1 MKIFHIYNIISSIFG
16 NIHSES
22 SCKFECG
29 VIMMKNSFQH
39 VFQIYTKDI
48 RNIVTNWVVAV
59 IIGGLIFLPS
69 LYAWLNIYASMDPY
83 AHTSNM
89 KIAIVNEDTGTT
101 VRDEAINVGN
111 EVIETLRTNK
121 SFTWKLE
128 TEKKAKEQLKNGDY
142 FAVIIIPNDFSQK
155 LTSILTDQPTKAHI
169 DYYVNEKK
177 NPIAPKITSKGA
189 SVLTQQVS
197 NEFVSTVNGTLF
209 SIFNTIGIEMERDIP
224 DFRKFENYVF
234 TIEQHL
240 PDINSFLTQAS
251 TQGKEANQLLNQA
264 LTQVPQVEQLTTDG
278 LTTIQKGLHLVNE
291 ADALFNELSPII
303 KKDVTTVQNI
313 AQHFTEI
320 INKLNR
326 INFDPA
332 SITQTKEALKNQ
344 LSTSKDNINKS
355 IQTLE
360 ALQKLIQA
368 DASTRKQLEDSLTT
382 IIGSLQESNAEAN
395 QPIIEQLTAI
405 REALENPPNFIDST
419 SNALNSLQQLQTL
432 HDDLLNKVD
441 QLKPINKDVIKQ
453 DITAIQQIA
462 QNATANLQK
471 FLSYYNESLEPQIRS
486 TLTSA
491 KQTLTNASTMLTNV
505 KQFIPQATDK
515 LTQAKNTLGTANQAI
530 QKIQTEFPTLSAKIK
545 ELANKLRTLEE
556 EADLAEIVQLLKND
570 VNAERDFFEEPIKL
584 KEHRVFP
591 IANYGTAMTPF
602 YTVLSIWVGCL
613 LLISLLSVNLHG
625 DTSYSIR
632 EIYFG
637 RLLTFA
643 TFSFIQT
650 LIITIG
656 DIFLVDGSIQA
667 PAYFILFGL
676 FISLVFV
683 TVVYTLVSVFGNVG
697 KALAIVML
705 VLQIAGSGGTYPVEL
720 LPRFFQIINPFLPFT
735 YAIEMMREA
744 VGGIIWST
752 VWMDLIFL
760 FGFWFIFILF
770 GFFLKKLLS
779 EKMEHFMNKTRG
791 LDIFH

>member
-1 MKIFHIYNIISSIFG
+1 MWGDH
-16 NIHSES
+16 
-22 SCKFECG
+22 
-29 VIMMKNSFQH
+29 MKNSFQH
-39 VFQIYTKDI
+39 VFQIYSKDI

-89 KIAIVNEDTGTT
+89 KIAIVNEDMGTT
-101 VRDEAINVGN
+101 VRNEAINVGN
-111 EVIETLRTNK
+111 EVIENLQTNE
-121 SFTWKLE
+121 SFTWELE
-128 TEKKAKEQLKNGDY
+128 NEKQAMQHLKNGDY
-142 FAVIIIPNDFSQK
+142 FAMIVIPNDFSQK
-155 LTSILTDQPTKAHI
+155 LTSILTKQPTKARI

-197 NEFVSTVNGTLF
+197 SEFVSTVNGTLF
-209 SIFNTIGIEMERDIP
+209 SIFNTIGLEMEREIP

-251 TQGKEANQLLNQA
+251 NQGKDADQLLDRA
-264 LTQVPQVEQLTTDG
+264 ITQIPQVEQLTTNG
-278 LTTIQKGLHLVNE
+278 LATIQKGLNLVNE
-291 ADALFNELSPII
+291 ADALFNELSPLI
-303 KKDVTTVQNI
+303 KKDVQTVQNI
-313 AQHFTEI
+313 AQHFTDI

-326 INFDPA
+326 IDLDST
-332 SITQTKEALKNQ
+332 SIAQTKETLKNQ
-344 LSTSKDNINKS
+344 LLKSKENIAHS

-368 DASTRKQLEDSLTT
+368 DALTRKQLEDSLEH
-382 IIGSLQESNAEAN
+382 IIASLQQSNAKDN
-395 QPIIEQLTAI
+395 QQIIEQLTAI
-405 REALENPPNFIDST
+405 QDALQNNPSFTDST
-419 SNALNSLQQLQTL
+419 LNALQDLQQLNTL
-432 HDDLLNKVD
+432 HADILTKIE
-441 QLKPINKDVIKQ
+441 QLQLIDKNVIKQ
-453 DITAIQQIA
+453 DITAIQNIA

-471 FLSYYNESLEPQIRS
+471 FLAYYNESLEPQIRS
-486 TLTSA
+486 TLSSA
-491 KQTLTNASTMLTNV
+491 KNTLSSASSMLTDV

-515 LTQAKNTLGTANQAI
+515 LTQAKNTLGTANNAL
-530 QKIQTEFPTLSAKIK
+530 QKIQVEFPTLSTKIK
-545 ELANKLRTLEE
+545 DLANKLRTLEN
-556 EADLAEIVQLLKND
+556 EADISEIVQLLKND

-584 KEHRVFP
+584 EEHRIFP

-613 LLISLLSVNLHG
+613 LLISLLSVNLH
-625 DTSYSIR
+625 DNSPYSIR

-643 TFSFIQT
+643 TFSIIQT

-667 PAYFILFGL
+667 PVYFILFGL
-676 FISLVFV
+676 LISIVFV

-744 VGGIIWST
+744 VGGIIWPT
-752 VWMDLIFL
+752 VWVDFTFLI
-760 FGFWFIFILF
+760 GFWFIFILF

>member
-1 MKIFHIYNIISSIFG
+1 
-16 NIHSES
+16 
-22 SCKFECG
+22 
-29 VIMMKNSFQH
+29 MKNSFQH

-48 RNIVTNWVVAV
+48 RNIVTNWVVA
-59 IIGGLIFLPS
+59 IIVGGLIFLPS

-101 VRDEAINVGN
+101 VRNEAINVGN
-111 EVIETLRTNK
+111 EVIENLKTNE
-121 SFTWKLE
+121 SFTWELE
-128 TEKKAKEQLKNGDY
+128 NEQQAMEHLKNGDY
-142 FAVIIIPNDFSQK
+142 FAMIVIPNDFSQK
-155 LTSILTDQPTKAHI
+155 LTSILTEQPTKAHI

-197 NEFVSTVNGTLF
+197 SEFVSTVNGTLF
-209 SIFNTIGIEMERDIP
+209 SIFNTIGLEMEREIP

-240 PDINSFLTQAS
+240 PDINSFLAQAS
-251 TQGKEANQLLNQA
+251 SQGKDADQLLNRA
-264 LTQVPQVEQLTTDG
+264 ITQIPQVEQLTTNG
-278 LTTIQKGLHLVNE
+278 LTTIQKGLTLVNE
-291 ADALFNELSPII
+291 ADALFNELSPLI
-303 KKDVTTVQNI
+303 KKDVQTVQNI
-313 AQHFTEI
+313 AQHFTDI
-320 INKLNR
+320 MNKLNS
-326 INFDPA
+326 IDLDSA

-344 LSTSKDNINKS
+344 LSTSKENITHS

-368 DASTRKQLEDSLTT
+368 DTLTRNQLQDSLDR
-382 IIGSLQESNAEAN
+382 IIASLQQSNAQDNE
-395 QPIIEQLTAI
+395 QIIEQLTAI
-405 REALENPPNFIDST
+405 RDALQNNPTFTDST
-419 SNALNSLQQLQTL
+419 LNALKDLQQLNTL
-432 HDDLLNKVD
+432 HADILTKIE
-441 QLKPINKDVIKQ
+441 QLQPIDKNVIQQ
-453 DITAIQQIA
+453 DITAIQNIA

-471 FLSYYNESLEPQIRS
+471 FLVYYNDKLEPQIRS
-486 TLTSA
+486 TLSSAKSTLTSA
-491 KQTLTNASTMLTNV
+491 SAMLTDV

-515 LTQAKNTLGTANQAI
+515 LTQAKNTLGTANNAL
-530 QKIQTEFPTLSAKIK
+530 QKIQSEFPTLSTKIK
-545 ELANKLRTLEE
+545 DLANKLRTLEN
-556 EADLAEIVQLLKND
+556 EADISEIVQLLKND

-584 KEHRVFP
+584 KEHRIFP

-613 LLISLLSVNLHG
+613 LLISLLSVNLHEN
-625 DTSYSIR
+625 SPYSIR

-643 TFSFIQT
+643 TFSIIQT

-656 DIFLVDGSIQA
+656 DTFLVDGSIQA

-676 FISLVFV
+676 LISLVFV

-720 LPRFFQIINPFLPFT
+720 LPKFFQIINPFLPFT

-752 VWMDLIFL
+752 VWVDLIFL
-760 FGFWFIFILF
+760 IGFWFFFILF

-779 EKMEHFMNKTRG
+779 EKIEHFMNKTRG

>member
-1 MKIFHIYNIISSIFG
+1 
-16 NIHSES
+16 
-22 SCKFECG
+22 
-29 VIMMKNSFQH
+29 MKNSFQH

-48 RNIVTNWVVAV
+48 RNIVTNWVVA
-59 IIGGLIFLPS
+59 IIVGGLIFLPS

-101 VRDEAINVGN
+101 VRNEAINVGN
-111 EVIETLRTNK
+111 EVIENLKTNE
-121 SFTWKLE
+121 SFTWELE
-128 TEKKAKEQLKNGDY
+128 NEKQAMEHVKNGDY
-142 FAVIIIPNDFSQK
+142 FAMIVIPNDFSQK
-155 LTSILTDQPTKAHI
+155 LTSILTEQPTKAHI

-197 NEFVSTVNGTLF
+197 SEFVSTVNGTLF
-209 SIFNTIGIEMERDIP
+209 SIFNTIGLEMEREIP

-240 PDINSFLTQAS
+240 PDINSFLAQAS
-251 TQGKEANQLLNQA
+251 SQGKDADQLLNRA
-264 LTQVPQVEQLTTDG
+264 ITQIPQVEQLTTNG
-278 LTTIQKGLHLVNE
+278 LTTIQKGLTLVNE
-291 ADALFNELSPII
+291 ADALFNELSPLI
-303 KKDVTTVQNI
+303 KKDVQTVQNI
-313 AQHFTEI
+313 AQHFTDI
-320 INKLNR
+320 MNKLNS
-326 INFDPA
+326 IDLDSA

-344 LSTSKDNINKS
+344 LSTSKENITHS

-368 DASTRKQLEDSLTT
+368 DTLTRNQLQDSLDR
-382 IIGSLQESNAEAN
+382 IIASLQQSNAQDNE
-395 QPIIEQLTAI
+395 QIIEQLTAI
-405 REALENPPNFIDST
+405 RDALQNNPTFTDST
-419 SNALNSLQQLQTL
+419 INALKDLQQLNTL
-432 HDDLLNKVD
+432 HADILTKIE
-441 QLKPINKDVIKQ
+441 QLQPIDKNIIQQ
-453 DITAIQQIA
+453 DITAIQNIA

-471 FLSYYNESLEPQIRS
+471 FLVYYNDKLEPQIRS
-486 TLTSA
+486 TLSSAKSTLTSA
-491 KQTLTNASTMLTNV
+491 SAMLTDV

-515 LTQAKNTLGTANQAI
+515 LTQAKNTLGTANNAL
-530 QKIQTEFPTLSAKIK
+530 QKIQSEFPTLSTKIK
-545 ELANKLRTLEE
+545 DLANKLRTLEN
-556 EADLAEIVQLLKND
+556 EADISEIVQLLKND

-584 KEHRVFP
+584 KEHRLFP

-613 LLISLLSVNLHG
+613 LLISLLSVNLHEN
-625 DTSYSIR
+625 SPYSIR

-643 TFSFIQT
+643 TFSIIQT

-656 DIFLVDGSIQA
+656 DTFLVDGSIQA

-676 FISLVFV
+676 LISVVFV

-752 VWMDLIFL
+752 VWVDLLFL
-760 FGFWFIFILF
+760 IGFWFVFILF

-779 EKMEHFMNKTRG
+779 EKIEHFMNKTRG

>member
-1 MKIFHIYNIISSIFG
+1 MKIFHIYNIILSIFG
-16 NIHSES
+16 NIHNES

-121 SFTWKLE
+121 SFTWVLQ
-128 TEKKAKEQLKNGDY
+128 TEKEAKEHLKNGDY
-142 FAVIIIPNDFSQK
+142 FAVIVIPNDFSQK

-291 ADALFNELSPII
+291 ADALFNELSPVI

-313 AQHFTEI
+313 AQHFTDI
-320 INKLNR
+320 INKLNN

-344 LSTSKDNINKS
+344 LSTSKDSITNS

-405 REALENPPNFIDST
+405 REALEHPPNFIDST

-432 HDDLLNKVD
+432 HDDLLNKMD
-441 QLKPINKDVIKQ
+441 QLKPIDKDVIKQ

-471 FLSYYNESLEPQIRS
+471 ILI
-486 TLTSA
+486 
-491 KQTLTNASTMLTNV
+491 
-505 KQFIPQATDK
+505 
-515 LTQAKNTLGTANQAI
+515 
-530 QKIQTEFPTLSAKIK
+530 
-545 ELANKLRTLEE
+545 
-556 EADLAEIVQLLKND
+556 LL
-570 VNAERDFFEEPIKL
+570 
-584 KEHRVFP
+584 
-591 IANYGTAMTPF
+591 
-602 YTVLSIWVGCL
+602 
-613 LLISLLSVNLHG
+613 
-625 DTSYSIR
+625 
-632 EIYFG
+632 
-637 RLLTFA
+637 
-643 TFSFIQT
+643 
-650 LIITIG
+650 
-656 DIFLVDGSIQA
+656 
-667 PAYFILFGL
+667 
-676 FISLVFV
+676 
-683 TVVYTLVSVFGNVG
+683 
-697 KALAIVML
+697 
-705 VLQIAGSGGTYPVEL
+705 
-720 LPRFFQIINPFLPFT
+720 
-735 YAIEMMREA
+735 
-744 VGGIIWST
+744 
-752 VWMDLIFL
+752 
-760 FGFWFIFILF
+760 
-770 GFFLKKLLS
+770 
-779 EKMEHFMNKTRG
+779 
-791 LDIFH
+791 

>member
-1 MKIFHIYNIISSIFG
+1 
-16 NIHSES
+16 
-22 SCKFECG
+22 
-29 VIMMKNSFQH
+29 MKNSFQH

-48 RNIVTNWVVAV
+48 RNIVTNWVVA
-59 IIGGLIFLPS
+59 IIVGGLIFLPS

-101 VRDEAINVGN
+101 VRNEAINVGN
-111 EVIETLRTNK
+111 EVIENLKTNE
-121 SFTWKLE
+121 SFTWELE
-128 TEKKAKEQLKNGDY
+128 NEKQAMEHLKNGDY
-142 FAVIIIPNDFSQK
+142 FAMIVIPNDFSQK
-155 LTSILTDQPTKAHI
+155 LTSILTEQPTKAHI

-197 NEFVSTVNGTLF
+197 SEFVSTVNGTLF
-209 SIFNTIGIEMERDIP
+209 SIFNTIGLEMEREIP

-240 PDINSFLTQAS
+240 PDINSFLAQAS
-251 TQGKEANQLLNQA
+251 SQGKDADQLLNRTI
-264 LTQVPQVEQLTTDG
+264 TQIPQVEQLTTNG
-278 LTTIQKGLHLVNE
+278 LTTIQKGLTLVNE
-291 ADALFNELSPII
+291 ADALFNELSPLI
-303 KKDVTTVQNI
+303 KKDVQTVQNI
-313 AQHFTEI
+313 AQHFTDI
-320 INKLNR
+320 INKLNS
-326 INFDPA
+326 IDLDSA
-332 SITQTKEALKNQ
+332 SITQTKETLKNQ
-344 LSTSKDNINKS
+344 LSTSKENITHS

-368 DASTRKQLEDSLTT
+368 DTLTRNQLQDSLDS
-382 IIGSLQESNAEAN
+382 IIASLQQSNAKDN
-395 QPIIEQLTAI
+395 QQIIEQLTVI
-405 REALENPPNFIDST
+405 RDALQNDPSFTDST
-419 SNALNSLQQLQTL
+419 LNALKDLQQLNTL
-432 HDDLLNKVD
+432 HADILAKIE
-441 QLKPINKDVIKQ
+441 QLQPIDKNVIQQ
-453 DITAIQQIA
+453 DITAIQNIA

-471 FLSYYNESLEPQIRS
+471 FLVYYNDNLEPQIRS
-486 TLTSA
+486 TLSSAKSTLTSA
-491 KQTLTNASTMLTNV
+491 SAMLTDV
-505 KQFIPQATDK
+505 KQFLPQATDK
-515 LTQAKNTLGTANQAI
+515 LTQAKNTLGTANSAL
-530 QKIQTEFPTLSAKIK
+530 QKIQGEFPTLSTKIK
-545 ELANKLRTLEE
+545 DLANKLRTLEN
-556 EADLAEIVQLLKND
+556 EADISEIVQLLKND

-584 KEHRVFP
+584 KEHRIFP

-613 LLISLLSVNLHG
+613 LLISLLSVNLHEN
-625 DTSYSIR
+625 SPYSIR

-643 TFSFIQT
+643 TFSIIQT

-656 DIFLVDGSIQA
+656 DTFLVDGSIQA

-676 FISLVFV
+676 LISIVFV

-720 LPRFFQIINPFLPFT
+720 LPKFFQIINPFLPFT

-752 VWMDLIFL
+752 VWVDLLFL
-760 FGFWFIFILF
+760 TGFWFFFILF

-779 EKMEHFMNKTRG
+779 EKIEHFMNKTRG

>member
-1 MKIFHIYNIISSIFG
+1 MWGDY
-16 NIHSES
+16 
-22 SCKFECG
+22 
-29 VIMMKNSFQH
+29 MKNSFQH

-59 IIGGLIFLPS
+59 IVGGLIFLPS

-101 VRDEAINVGN
+101 VRNEAINVGN
-111 EVIETLRTNK
+111 EVIENLKTNE
-121 SFTWKLE
+121 SFTWELDN
-128 TEKKAKEQLKNGDY
+128 EKQAMEHLKNGDY
-142 FAVIIIPNDFSQK
+142 FAMIVIPSDFSQK
-155 LTSILTDQPTKAHI
+155 LTSILTDQPIKAHI

-197 NEFVSTVNGTLF
+197 SEFVSTVNGTLF
-209 SIFNTIGIEMERDIP
+209 SIFNTIGLEMERDIP

-240 PDINSFLTQAS
+240 PDINSFLGQAS
-251 TQGKEANQLLNQA
+251 LEGKEADQLLNRA
-264 LTQVPQVEQLTTDG
+264 LTQIPQVEQLTTNG
-278 LTTIQKGLHLVNE
+278 LTTIQKGLNLVNE
-291 ADALFNELSPII
+291 ADALFNELSPLI
-303 KKDVTTVQNI
+303 KKDVQTVQNI
-313 AQHFTEI
+313 AQHFTDM
-320 INKLNR
+320 INKLN
-326 INFDPA
+326 
-332 SITQTKEALKNQ
+332 SIDLDSSSIAQTKEALKNQ
-344 LSTSKDNINKS
+344 LSTSKENIAHS

-368 DASTRKQLEDSLTT
+368 DTLTRNQLQDSLDN
-382 IIGSLQESNAEAN
+382 IITSLQQSNAQDN
-395 QPIIEQLTAI
+395 QQIIEQLTGI
-405 REALENPPNFIDST
+405 RDALQNNPSFTDST
-419 SNALNSLQQLQTL
+419 LNALKDLQQLNTL
-432 HDDLLNKVD
+432 HADILTKIE
-441 QLKPINKDVIKQ
+441 QLQPIDKEVIQQ
-453 DITAIQQIA
+453 DIIAIQKMA
-462 QNATANLQK
+462 QNSTANLQK
-471 FLSYYNESLEPQIRS
+471 FLVYYNDLLEPQIRS
-486 TLTSA
+486 TLSSA
-491 KQTLTNASTMLTNV
+491 KSTLSSASSMLTDV

-515 LTQAKNTLGTANQAI
+515 LTQAKNTLGTANNAL
-530 QKIQTEFPTLSAKIK
+530 QKIQGEFPTLSTKIK
-545 ELANKLRTLEE
+545 DLATKLRTLEN
-556 EADLAEIVQLLKND
+556 EADISEIVQLLKND

-584 KEHRVFP
+584 KEHRIFP

-613 LLISLLSVNLHG
+613 LLISLLSVNLHEN
-625 DTSYSIR
+625 SPYSIR

-643 TFSFIQT
+643 TFSIIQT

-656 DIFLVDGSIQA
+656 DTFLVDGSIQA
-667 PAYFILFGL
+667 PTYFILFGL
-676 FISLVFV
+676 LISVVFV

-752 VWMDLIFL
+752 VWIDLLFL
-760 FGFWFIFILF
+760 VGFWFVFILF

-779 EKMEHFMNKTRG
+779 EKIEHFMNKTRG

>member
-1 MKIFHIYNIISSIFG
+1 
-16 NIHSES
+16 
-22 SCKFECG
+22 
-29 VIMMKNSFQH
+29 MKNSFQH

-48 RNIVTNWVVAV
+48 RNIVTNWVVA
-59 IIGGLIFLPS
+59 IIVGGLIFLPS

-101 VRDEAINVGN
+101 VRNEAINVGN
-111 EVIETLRTNK
+111 EVIENLKTNE
-121 SFTWKLE
+121 SFTWELE
-128 TEKKAKEQLKNGDY
+128 NEKQAMEHLKNGDY
-142 FAVIIIPNDFSQK
+142 FAMIVIPNDFSQK
-155 LTSILTDQPTKAHI
+155 LTSILTEQPTKAHI

-197 NEFVSTVNGTLF
+197 SEFVSTVNGTLF
-209 SIFNTIGIEMERDIP
+209 SIFNTIGLEMEREIP

-240 PDINSFLTQAS
+240 PDINSFLAQAS
-251 TQGKEANQLLNQA
+251 SQGKDADQLLNRA
-264 LTQVPQVEQLTTDG
+264 ITQIPQVEQLTTNG
-278 LTTIQKGLHLVNE
+278 LTTIQKGLTLVNE
-291 ADALFNELSPII
+291 ADALFNELSPLI
-303 KKDVTTVQNI
+303 KKDVQTVQNI
-313 AQHFTEI
+313 AQHFTDI
-320 INKLNR
+320 INKLNS
-326 INFDPA
+326 IDLDSA
-332 SITQTKEALKNQ
+332 SITQTKETLKNQ
-344 LSTSKDNINKS
+344 LSTSKENITHS

-368 DASTRKQLEDSLTT
+368 DTLTRNQLQDSLDR
-382 IIGSLQESNAEAN
+382 IIASLQQSNAKDN
-395 QPIIEQLTAI
+395 QQIIEQLTVI
-405 REALENPPNFIDST
+405 RDALQNNPNFTDST
-419 SNALNSLQQLQTL
+419 LNALKNLQQLNAL
-432 HDDLLNKVD
+432 HADILAKIE
-441 QLKPINKDVIKQ
+441 QLQPIDKNVIQQ
-453 DITAIQQIA
+453 DITAIQNIA

-471 FLSYYNESLEPQIRS
+471 FLVYYNDNLEPQIRS
-486 TLTSA
+486 TLSSSKSTLTSA
-491 KQTLTNASTMLTNV
+491 SAMLTDV
-505 KQFIPQATDK
+505 KQFLPQATDK
-515 LTQAKNTLGTANQAI
+515 LTQAKNTLGTANSAL
-530 QKIQTEFPTLSAKIK
+530 QKIQGEFPTLSTKIK
-545 ELANKLRTLEE
+545 DLANKLRTLEN
-556 EADLAEIVQLLKND
+556 EADISEIVQLLKND

-584 KEHRVFP
+584 KEHRIFP

-625 DTSYSIR
+625 NSPYSIR

-643 TFSFIQT
+643 SFSIIQT

-656 DIFLVDGSIQA
+656 DTFLVDGSIQA

-676 FISLVFV
+676 LISIVFV

-720 LPRFFQIINPFLPFT
+720 LPKFFQIINPFLPFT

-752 VWMDLIFL
+752 VWVDLLFL
-760 FGFWFIFILF
+760 TGFWFVFILF

-779 EKMEHFMNKTRG
+779 EKIEHFMNKTRG

>member
-1 MKIFHIYNIISSIFG
+1 
-16 NIHSES
+16 
-22 SCKFECG
+22 
-29 VIMMKNSFQH
+29 MKNSFQH
-39 VFQIYTKDI
+39 VFQIYSKDI

-89 KIAIVNEDTGTT
+89 KIAIVNEDTGTN
-101 VRDEAINVGN
+101 VRGDTINVGK
-111 EVIETLRTNK
+111 EVIENLRTNK
-121 SFTWKLE
+121 SFTWELE
-128 TEKKAKEQLKNGDY
+128 TEKKAIDHLKNGDY
-142 FAVIIIPNDFSQK
+142 FATIVIPQDFSEK

-209 SIFNTIGIEMERDIP
+209 SIFNTIGVEMERDIP

-251 TQGKEANQLLNQA
+251 KQGKDANQLLNQA

-291 ADALFNELSPII
+291 ADALFNELSPVI
-303 KKDVTTVQNI
+303 KKDVATVQQI
-313 AQHFTEI
+313 AQHFSDI
-320 INKLNR
+320 ITKLNN
-326 INFDPA
+326 INVDPT
-332 SITQTKEALKNQ
+332 SIAEKKEAIKNQ
-344 LSTSKDNINKS
+344 LAKSKDTISNS

-368 DASTRKQLEDSLTT
+368 DATTRKQLVDSLTAVIT
-382 IIGSLQESNAEAN
+382 SLQESNAEDN
-395 QPIIEQLTAI
+395 QQLIEQLTTI
-405 REALENPPNFIDST
+405 REALQRNPSFNDST
-419 SNALNSLQQLQTL
+419 SGALNALQQLHTL
-432 HDDLLNKVD
+432 HDDVLNKLE
-441 QLKPINKDVIKQ
+441 QIQPIDKEVIKQ
-453 DITAIQQIA
+453 DVAAIQQIA

-471 FLSYYNESLEPQIRS
+471 FLSYYNDSLEPQIRS
-486 TLTSA
+486 TLSSA
-491 KQTLTNASTMLTNV
+491 QQTLTNASTMLTNV
-505 KQFIPQATDK
+505 KQFIPQAKDK
-515 LTQAKNTLGTANQAI
+515 LTQAKNTLGTANNAI
-530 QKIQTEFPTLSAKIK
+530 QKIQTEFPTLSSKIK

-556 EADLAEIVQLLKND
+556 EADIAEIVQLLKND

-591 IANYGTAMTPF
+591 IENYGTAMTPF

-625 DTSYSIR
+625 DTPYSIR

-650 LIITIG
+650 LIITFG
-656 DIFLVDGSIQA
+656 DIFLLDGSIQA
-667 PAYFILFGL
+667 PAYFVLFGL
-676 FISLVFV
+676 FISLVFI

-705 VLQIAGSGGTYPVEL
+705 VLQIAGSGGTYPIEL
-720 LPRFFQIINPFLPFT
+720 LPRFFQLINPFLPFT

-744 VGGIIWST
+744 VGGIIWT
-752 VWMDLIFL
+752 AVWTDLIFL
-760 FGFWFIFILF
+760 IGFWFIFILF

>member
-1 MKIFHIYNIISSIFG
+1 
-16 NIHSES
+16 
-22 SCKFECG
+22 
-29 VIMMKNSFQH
+29 MKNKFQH

-48 RNIVTNWVVAV
+48 RNIVTNWVVA
-59 IIGGLIFLPS
+59 IIVGGLIFLPS

-101 VRDEAINVGN
+101 VRNEAINVGN
-111 EVIETLRTNK
+111 EVIENLKTNE
-121 SFTWKLE
+121 SFTWELE
-128 TEKKAKEQLKNGDY
+128 NEQQAMEHLKNGDY
-142 FAVIIIPNDFSQK
+142 FAMIVIPNDFSQK
-155 LTSILTDQPTKAHI
+155 LTSILTEQPTKAHI

-197 NEFVSTVNGTLF
+197 SEFVSTVNGTLF
-209 SIFNTIGIEMERDIP
+209 SIFNTIGLEMEREIP

-240 PDINSFLTQAS
+240 PDINSFLAQAS
-251 TQGKEANQLLNQA
+251 SQGKDADQLLNRA
-264 LTQVPQVEQLTTDG
+264 ITQIPQVEQLTTNG
-278 LTTIQKGLHLVNE
+278 LTTIQKGLTLVNE
-291 ADALFNELSPII
+291 ADALFNELSPLI
-303 KKDVTTVQNI
+303 KKDVQTVQNI
-313 AQHFTEI
+313 AQHFTDI
-320 INKLNR
+320 MNKLNS
-326 INFDPA
+326 IDLDSA

-344 LSTSKDNINKS
+344 LSTSKENITHS

-368 DASTRKQLEDSLTT
+368 DTLTRNQLQDSLDR
-382 IIGSLQESNAEAN
+382 IIASLQQSNAQDNE
-395 QPIIEQLTAI
+395 QIIEQLTAI
-405 REALENPPNFIDST
+405 RDALQNNPTFTDST
-419 SNALNSLQQLQTL
+419 LNALKDLQQLNTL
-432 HDDLLNKVD
+432 HADILTKIE
-441 QLKPINKDVIKQ
+441 QLQPIDKNVIQQ
-453 DITAIQQIA
+453 DITAIQNIA

-471 FLSYYNESLEPQIRS
+471 FLVYYNDKLEPQIRS
-486 TLTSA
+486 TLSSAKSTLTSA
-491 KQTLTNASTMLTNV
+491 SAMLTDV

-515 LTQAKNTLGTANQAI
+515 LTQAKNTLGTANNAL
-530 QKIQTEFPTLSAKIK
+530 QKIQSEFPTLSTKIK
-545 ELANKLRTLEE
+545 DLANKLRTLEN
-556 EADLAEIVQLLKND
+556 EADISEIVQLLKND

-584 KEHRVFP
+584 KEHRIFP

-613 LLISLLSVNLHG
+613 LLISLLSVNLHEN
-625 DTSYSIR
+625 SPYSIR

-643 TFSFIQT
+643 TFSIIQT

-656 DIFLVDGSIQA
+656 DTFLVDGSIQA

-676 FISLVFV
+676 LISLVFV

-720 LPRFFQIINPFLPFT
+720 LPKFFQIINPFLPFT

-752 VWMDLIFL
+752 VWVDLIFL
-760 FGFWFIFILF
+760 IGFWFVFILF

-779 EKMEHFMNKTRG
+779 EKIEHFMNKTRG

>member
-1 MKIFHIYNIISSIFG
+1 
-16 NIHSES
+16 
-22 SCKFECG
+22 
-29 VIMMKNSFQH
+29 MKNSFQH

-59 IIGGLIFLPS
+59 IVGGLIFLPS

-101 VRDEAINVGN
+101 VRNEAINVGN
-111 EVIETLRTNK
+111 EVIENLKTNE
-121 SFTWKLE
+121 SFTWELE
-128 TEKKAKEQLKNGDY
+128 NEKQAMEHLKNGDY
-142 FAVIIIPNDFSQK
+142 FAMIVIPNDFSQK
-155 LTSILTDQPTKAHI
+155 LTSILTEQPTKAHI

-197 NEFVSTVNGTLF
+197 SEFVSTVNGTLF
-209 SIFNTIGIEMERDIP
+209 SIFNTIGLEMEREIP

-234 TIEQHL
+234 TIEKHL
-240 PDINSFLTQAS
+240 PDINSFLAQAS
-251 TQGKEANQLLNQA
+251 SQGKDADQLLNRA
-264 LTQVPQVEQLTTDG
+264 LTQIPQVEQLTTNG
-278 LTTIQKGLHLVNE
+278 LTTIQKGLTLVNE
-291 ADALFNELSPII
+291 ADALFNELSPLI
-303 KKDVTTVQNI
+303 KKDVQTVQNI
-313 AQHFTEI
+313 AQHFTDI
-320 INKLNR
+320 MNKLNS
-326 INFDPA
+326 IDLDSA

-344 LSTSKDNINKS
+344 LSTSKENITHS

-360 ALQKLIQA
+360 SLQKLIQA
-368 DASTRKQLEDSLTT
+368 DTLTRNQLQDSLENV
-382 IIGSLQESNAEAN
+382 IASLQQSNAQDN
-395 QPIIEQLTAI
+395 QQIIEQLTTI
-405 REALENPPNFIDST
+405 RDALQNNPNFTDST
-419 SNALNSLQQLQTL
+419 VNALKELQQLNTL
-432 HDDLLNKVD
+432 HADILTKIE
-441 QLKPINKDVIKQ
+441 QLQPIDKNVIQQ
-453 DITAIQQIA
+453 DITAIQNIA

-471 FLSYYNESLEPQIRS
+471 FLVYYNDNLEPQIRS
-486 TLTSA
+486 TLSSAKSTLTSA
-491 KQTLTNASTMLTNV
+491 SAMLTDV

-515 LTQAKNTLGTANQAI
+515 LTQAKNTLGTANNAL
-530 QKIQTEFPTLSAKIK
+530 QKIQGEFPTLSTKIK
-545 ELANKLRTLEE
+545 DLANKLRTLEN
-556 EADLAEIVQLLKND
+556 EADISEIVQLLKND

-584 KEHRVFP
+584 KEHRIFP

-613 LLISLLSVNLHG
+613 LLISLLSVNLHEN
-625 DTSYSIR
+625 SPYSIR

-643 TFSFIQT
+643 TFSIIQT

-656 DIFLVDGSIQA
+656 DTFLVDGSIQE

-676 FISLVFV
+676 LISVVFV

-720 LPRFFQIINPFLPFT
+720 LPKFFQIINPFLPFT
-735 YAIEMMREA
+735 YAIELMREA

-752 VWMDLIFL
+752 VWIDLLFL
-760 FGFWFIFILF
+760 IGFWFVFILF

-779 EKMEHFMNKTRG
+779 EKIEHFMNKTRG

>member
-1 MKIFHIYNIISSIFG
+1 
-16 NIHSES
+16 
-22 SCKFECG
+22 
-29 VIMMKNSFQH
+29 MKNSFQH

-83 AHTSNM
+83 AHTANM
-89 KIAIVNEDTGTT
+89 KIAIVNEDKGTT
-101 VRDEAINVGN
+101 VRDDAINVGK
-111 EVIETLRTNK
+111 EVIENLRTNN
-121 SFTWKLE
+121 SFTWELE
-128 TEKKAKEQLKNGDY
+128 TEKQALAQLKNGEY
-142 FAVIIIPNDFSQK
+142 FAAIVIPHDFSEK

-209 SIFNTIGIEMERDIP
+209 SIFNTIGVEMERDIP

-251 TQGKEANQLLNQA
+251 TQGQDANQLLNQA
-264 LTQVPQVEQLTTDG
+264 LTQIPQVEQLTTDG
-278 LTTIQKGLHLVNE
+278 LTTIQKGLYLVNE
-291 ADALFNELSPII
+291 ADVLFNELSPVI
-303 KKDVTTVQNI
+303 KQDVATVQTI
-313 AQHFTEI
+313 AQHFSDI
-320 INKLNR
+320 INKLNN
-326 INFDPA
+326 IDLDPSSFA
-332 SITQTKEALKNQ
+332 QTKEALQQQ
-344 LSTSKDNINKS
+344 LTTAKDNITNS

-368 DASTRKQLEDSLTT
+368 DALTRQQLEKSLTT
-382 IIGSLQESNAEAN
+382 IINSLQENNAEEN
-395 QPIIEQLTAI
+395 QSLIEQLTTI
-405 REALENPPNFIDST
+405 REALQHQPSFIDST
-419 SNALNSLQQLQTL
+419 TNALSALQQLHAL
-432 HDDLLNKVD
+432 HDDVLNKLEQV
-441 QLKPINKDVIKQ
+441 KPIDKEVIKQ
-453 DITAIQQIA
+453 DIVAIQNMA

-471 FLSYYNESLEPQIRS
+471 FLSYYNDSLEPQIRS
-486 TLTSA
+486 TLASA
-491 KQTLTNASTMLTNV
+491 KQTLTNASAMLTDV
-505 KQFIPQATDK
+505 KQFIPQATAK
-515 LTQAKNTLGTANQAI
+515 LSQAKNTLGTANNAI
-530 QKIQTEFPTLSAKIK
+530 QKIQTEFPTLSSKIK
-545 ELANKLRTLEE
+545 ELATKLRTLEE
-556 EADLAEIVQLLKND
+556 EADIAEIVQLLKND

-584 KEHRVFP
+584 QEHRLFP

-625 DTSYSIR
+625 DSSYSIR
-632 EIYFG
+632 DIYFG
-637 RLLTFA
+637 RLLTFG

-667 PAYFILFGL
+667 PVYFILFGL
-676 FISLVFV
+676 FISLVFI

-735 YAIEMMREA
+735 YAIELMREA

-752 VWMDLIFL
+752 VWVDLLFL
-760 FGFWFIFILF
+760 AGFWFIFILF

>member
-1 MKIFHIYNIISSIFG
+1 
-16 NIHSES
+16 
-22 SCKFECG
+22 
-29 VIMMKNSFQH
+29 MKNSFQH

-48 RNIVTNWVVAV
+48 RNIVTNWVVA
-59 IIGGLIFLPS
+59 IIVGGLIFLPS

-101 VRDEAINVGN
+101 VRNEAINVGN
-111 EVIETLRTNK
+111 EVIENLKTNE
-121 SFTWKLE
+121 SFTWELE
-128 TEKKAKEQLKNGDY
+128 NEKQAMEHVKNGDY
-142 FAVIIIPNDFSQK
+142 FAMIVIPNDFSQK
-155 LTSILTDQPTKAHI
+155 LTSILTEQPTKAHI

-197 NEFVSTVNGTLF
+197 SEFVSTVNGTLF
-209 SIFNTIGIEMERDIP
+209 SIFNTIGLEMEREIP

-240 PDINSFLTQAS
+240 PDINSFLAQAS
-251 TQGKEANQLLNQA
+251 SQGKDADQLLNRA
-264 LTQVPQVEQLTTDG
+264 ITQIPQVEQLTTNG
-278 LTTIQKGLHLVNE
+278 LTTIQKGLTLVNE
-291 ADALFNELSPII
+291 ADALFNELSPLI
-303 KKDVTTVQNI
+303 KKDVQTVQNM
-313 AQHFTEI
+313 AQHFTDI
-320 INKLNR
+320 MNKLNS
-326 INFDPA
+326 IDLDSA

-344 LSTSKDNINKS
+344 LSTSKENITHS

-368 DASTRKQLEDSLTT
+368 DTLTRNQLQDSLDR
-382 IIGSLQESNAEAN
+382 IIASLQQSNAQDNE
-395 QPIIEQLTAI
+395 QIIEQLTAI
-405 REALENPPNFIDST
+405 RDALQNNPTFTDST
-419 SNALNSLQQLQTL
+419 INALKDLQQLNTL
-432 HDDLLNKVD
+432 HADILTKIE
-441 QLKPINKDVIKQ
+441 QLQPIDKNIIQQ
-453 DITAIQQIA
+453 DITAIQTIA

-471 FLSYYNESLEPQIRS
+471 FLVYYNDNLEPQIRS
-486 TLTSA
+486 TLSSAKKTLTSA
-491 KQTLTNASTMLTNV
+491 SAMLTDV

-515 LTQAKNTLGTANQAI
+515 LTQAKNTLGTANNAL
-530 QKIQTEFPTLSAKIK
+530 QKIQSEFPTLSTKIK
-545 ELANKLRTLEE
+545 DLANKLRTLEN
-556 EADLAEIVQLLKND
+556 EADISEIVQLLKND

-584 KEHRVFP
+584 KEHRLFP

-613 LLISLLSVNLHG
+613 LLISLLSVNLHEN
-625 DTSYSIR
+625 SPYSIR

-643 TFSFIQT
+643 TFSIIQT

-656 DIFLVDGSIQA
+656 DTFLVDGSIQA

-676 FISLVFV
+676 LISIVFV

-752 VWMDLIFL
+752 VWVDLLFL
-760 FGFWFIFILF
+760 IGFWFVFILF

-779 EKMEHFMNKTRG
+779 EKIEHFMNKTRG

>member
-1 MKIFHIYNIISSIFG
+1 
-16 NIHSES
+16 
-22 SCKFECG
+22 
-29 VIMMKNSFQH
+29 MKNSFQH
-39 VFQIYTKDI
+39 VFQIYSKDI

-89 KIAIVNEDTGTT
+89 KIAIVNEDMGTT
-101 VRDEAINVGN
+101 VRNEAINVGN
-111 EVIETLRTNK
+111 EVIENLQTNE
-121 SFTWKLE
+121 SFTWELE
-128 TEKKAKEQLKNGDY
+128 NEKQAMQHLKNGDY
-142 FAVIIIPNDFSQK
+142 FAMIVIPNDFSQK
-155 LTSILTDQPTKAHI
+155 LTSILTEQPTKARI

-197 NEFVSTVNGTLF
+197 SEFVSTVNGTLF
-209 SIFNTIGIEMERDIP
+209 SIFNTIGLEMEREIP

-251 TQGKEANQLLNQA
+251 NQGKDADQLLDRA
-264 LTQVPQVEQLTTDG
+264 ITQIPQVEQLTTNG
-278 LTTIQKGLHLVNE
+278 LTTIQKGLNLVNE
-291 ADALFNELSPII
+291 ADALFNELSPLI
-303 KKDVTTVQNI
+303 KKDVQTVQNI
-313 AQHFTEI
+313 AQHFTDI

-326 INFDPA
+326 IDLDST
-332 SITQTKEALKNQ
+332 SIAQTKETLKNQ
-344 LSTSKDNINKS
+344 LSKSKENIAHS

-368 DASTRKQLEDSLTT
+368 DALTRKQLEDSLEQ
-382 IIGSLQESNAEAN
+382 IIASLQQSNAKDN
-395 QPIIEQLTAI
+395 QQIIEQLTAI
-405 REALENPPNFIDST
+405 QDALQNNPSFTDST
-419 SNALNSLQQLQTL
+419 LNALQDLQQLNTL
-432 HDDLLNKVD
+432 HADILTKIE
-441 QLKPINKDVIKQ
+441 QLQPIDKNVIKQ
-453 DITAIQQIA
+453 DITAIQNIA

-471 FLSYYNESLEPQIRS
+471 FLVYYNESLEPQIRS
-486 TLTSA
+486 TLSSA
-491 KQTLTNASTMLTNV
+491 KNTLSSASSMLTDV

-515 LTQAKNTLGTANQAI
+515 LTQAKNTLGTANNAL
-530 QKIQTEFPTLSAKIK
+530 QKIQVEFPTLSTKIK
-545 ELANKLRTLEE
+545 DLANKLRTLEN
-556 EADLAEIVQLLKND
+556 EADISEIVQLLKND

-584 KEHRVFP
+584 EEHRIFP

-613 LLISLLSVNLHG
+613 LLISLLSVNLH
-625 DTSYSIR
+625 DNSPYSIR

-643 TFSFIQT
+643 TFSIIQT

-667 PAYFILFGL
+667 PVYFILFGL
-676 FISLVFV
+676 LISIVFV

-744 VGGIIWST
+744 VGGIIWPT
-752 VWMDLIFL
+752 VWVDFIFL
-760 FGFWFIFILF
+760 IGFWFIFILF

>member
-1 MKIFHIYNIISSIFG
+1 
-16 NIHSES
+16 
-22 SCKFECG
+22 
-29 VIMMKNSFQH
+29 MKNSFQH

-59 IIGGLIFLPS
+59 IVGGLIFLPS

-101 VRDEAINVGN
+101 VRNEAINVGN
-111 EVIETLRTNK
+111 EVIENLKTNE
-121 SFTWKLE
+121 SFTWELDN
-128 TEKKAKEQLKNGDY
+128 EKQAMEHLKNGDY
-142 FAVIIIPNDFSQK
+142 FAMIVIPSDFSQK

-197 NEFVSTVNGTLF
+197 SEFVSTVNGTLF
-209 SIFNTIGIEMERDIP
+209 SIFNTIGLEMERDIP

-240 PDINSFLTQAS
+240 PDINSFLGQAS
-251 TQGKEANQLLNQA
+251 LEGKEADQLLNRA
-264 LTQVPQVEQLTTDG
+264 LTQIPQVEQLTTNG
-278 LTTIQKGLHLVNE
+278 LTTIQKGLNLVNE
-291 ADALFNELSPII
+291 ADALFNELSPLI
-303 KKDVTTVQNI
+303 KKDVQAVQNI
-313 AQHFTEI
+313 AQHFTDM
-320 INKLNR
+320 INKLN
-326 INFDPA
+326 
-332 SITQTKEALKNQ
+332 SIDLDSSSIAQTKEALKNQ
-344 LSTSKDNINKS
+344 LSTSKENIAHS

-368 DASTRKQLEDSLTT
+368 DTLTRNQLQDSLDN
-382 IIGSLQESNAEAN
+382 IITSLQQSNAQDN
-395 QPIIEQLTAI
+395 QQIIEQLTGI
-405 REALENPPNFIDST
+405 RDALQNNPSFTDST
-419 SNALNSLQQLQTL
+419 LNALKDLQQLNTL
-432 HDDLLNKVD
+432 HADILTKIE
-441 QLKPINKDVIKQ
+441 QLQPIDKEVIQQ
-453 DITAIQQIA
+453 DIIAIQKRA

-471 FLSYYNESLEPQIRS
+471 FLVYYNDHLEPQIRS
-486 TLTSA
+486 TLSSA
-491 KQTLTNASTMLTNV
+491 KSTLSSASSMLTDV

-515 LTQAKNTLGTANQAI
+515 LTQAKNTLGTANNAL
-530 QKIQTEFPTLSAKIK
+530 QKIQGEFPTLSTKIK
-545 ELANKLRTLEE
+545 DLATKLRTLEN
-556 EADLAEIVQLLKND
+556 EADISEIVQLLKND

-584 KEHRVFP
+584 KEHRIFP

-613 LLISLLSVNLHG
+613 LLISLLSVNLHEN
-625 DTSYSIR
+625 SPYSIR

-643 TFSFIQT
+643 TFSIIQT

-656 DIFLVDGSIQA
+656 DTFLVDGSIQA
-667 PAYFILFGL
+667 PTYFILFGL
-676 FISLVFV
+676 LISVVFV

-752 VWMDLIFL
+752 VWIDLLFL
-760 FGFWFIFILF
+760 VGFWFVFILF

-779 EKMEHFMNKTRG
+779 EKIEHFMNKTRG

>member
-1 MKIFHIYNIISSIFG
+1 
-16 NIHSES
+16 
-22 SCKFECG
+22 
-29 VIMMKNSFQH
+29 MKNSFQH

-48 RNIVTNWVVAV
+48 RNIVTNWVVA
-59 IIGGLIFLPS
+59 IIVGGLIFLPS

-101 VRDEAINVGN
+101 VRNEAINVGN
-111 EVIETLRTNK
+111 EVIENLKTNE
-121 SFTWKLE
+121 SFTWELE
-128 TEKKAKEQLKNGDY
+128 NEQQAMEHLKNGDY
-142 FAVIIIPNDFSQK
+142 FAMIVIPNDFSQK
-155 LTSILTDQPTKAHI
+155 LTSILTEQPTKAHI

-197 NEFVSTVNGTLF
+197 SEFVSTVNGTLF
-209 SIFNTIGIEMERDIP
+209 SIFNTIGLEMEREIP

-240 PDINSFLTQAS
+240 PDINSFLAQAS
-251 TQGKEANQLLNQA
+251 SQGKDADQLLNRA
-264 LTQVPQVEQLTTDG
+264 ITQIPQVEQLTTNG
-278 LTTIQKGLHLVNE
+278 LTTIQKGLTLVNE
-291 ADALFNELSPII
+291 ADALFNELSPLI
-303 KKDVTTVQNI
+303 KKDVQTVQNI
-313 AQHFTEI
+313 AQHFTDI
-320 INKLNR
+320 MNKLNS
-326 INFDPA
+326 IDLDSA

-344 LSTSKDNINKS
+344 LSTSKENITHS

-368 DASTRKQLEDSLTT
+368 DTLTRNQLQDSLDR
-382 IIGSLQESNAEAN
+382 IIASLQQSNAQDNE
-395 QPIIEQLTAI
+395 QIIEQLTAI
-405 REALENPPNFIDST
+405 RDALQNNPTFTDST
-419 SNALNSLQQLQTL
+419 LNALKDLQQLNTL
-432 HDDLLNKVD
+432 HADILTKIE
-441 QLKPINKDVIKQ
+441 QLQPIDKNVIQQ
-453 DITAIQQIA
+453 DITAIQNIA

-471 FLSYYNESLEPQIRS
+471 FLVYYNDKLEPQIRS
-486 TLTSA
+486 TLSSAKSTLTSA
-491 KQTLTNASTMLTNV
+491 SAMLTDV

-515 LTQAKNTLGTANQAI
+515 LTQAKNTLGTANNAL
-530 QKIQTEFPTLSAKIK
+530 QKIQSEFPTLSTKIK
-545 ELANKLRTLEE
+545 DLANKLRTLEN
-556 EADLAEIVQLLKND
+556 EADISEIVQLLKND

-584 KEHRVFP
+584 KEHRIFP

-613 LLISLLSVNLHG
+613 LLISLLSVNLHEN
-625 DTSYSIR
+625 SPYSIR

-643 TFSFIQT
+643 TFSIIQT

-656 DIFLVDGSIQA
+656 DTFLVDGSIQA

-676 FISLVFV
+676 LISIVFV

-720 LPRFFQIINPFLPFT
+720 LPKFFQIINPFLPFT

-752 VWMDLIFL
+752 VWVDLLFL
-760 FGFWFIFILF
+760 IGFWFVFILF

-779 EKMEHFMNKTRG
+779 EKIEHFMNKTRG

>member
-1 MKIFHIYNIISSIFG
+1 
-16 NIHSES
+16 
-22 SCKFECG
+22 
-29 VIMMKNSFQH
+29 MKNSFQH
-39 VFQIYTKDI
+39 VFQIYLKDI

-89 KIAIVNEDTGTT
+89 KIAIVNEDTGTR
-101 VRDEAINVGN
+101 VRGETINVGK
-111 EVIETLRTNK
+111 EVIENLRTNK
-121 SFTWKLE
+121 SFTWELE
-128 TEKKAKEQLKNGDY
+128 TEKKAIDHLKNGDY
-142 FAVIIIPNDFSQK
+142 FAAIVIPKDFSEK

-169 DYYVNEKK
+169 DYFVNEKK

-197 NEFVSTVNGTLF
+197 SEFVSTVNGTLF
-209 SIFNTIGIEMERDIP
+209 SIFNTIGVEIERDIP

-251 TQGKEANQLLNQA
+251 KQGKDANQLLNQA

-291 ADALFNELSPII
+291 ADALFNELSPVI
-303 KKDVTTVQNI
+303 KKDVATVQQI
-313 AQHFTEI
+313 AQHFTDI
-320 INKLNR
+320 ITKLNS
-326 INFDPA
+326 INVDPT
-332 SITQTKEALKNQ
+332 SIAEKKEAIKNQ
-344 LSTSKDNINKS
+344 LAKSKDNITNS

-368 DASTRKQLEDSLTT
+368 DASTRKQLDDSITA
-382 IIGSLQESNAEAN
+382 IIASLQESNTEDN
-395 QPIIEQLTAI
+395 QQLIEQLTTI
-405 REALENPPNFIDST
+405 REALQHNPSFNDST
-419 SNALNSLQQLQTL
+419 TSALNALQQLHTV
-432 HDDLLNKVD
+432 HEDVLNKLE
-441 QLKPINKDVIKQ
+441 QIQPIDKEVIKQ
-453 DITAIQQIA
+453 DVAAIQQIA

-471 FLSYYNESLEPQIRS
+471 FLSYYNDSLEPQIRS
-486 TLTSA
+486 TLSSA

-505 KQFIPQATDK
+505 KQFIPQAKDK
-515 LTQAKNTLGTANQAI
+515 LTQAKNTLGTANSAI
-530 QKIQTEFPTLSAKIK
+530 QKIQTEFPTLSSKIK

-556 EADLAEIVQLLKND
+556 EADIAEIVQLLKND

-625 DTSYSIR
+625 DAPYSIR

-667 PAYFILFGL
+667 PAHFILFGL
-676 FISLVFV
+676 FISLVFI

-720 LPRFFQIINPFLPFT
+720 LPRFFQLINPFLPFT

-760 FGFWFIFILF
+760 VCFWLIFILF

>member
-1 MKIFHIYNIISSIFG
+1 MWGDY
-16 NIHSES
+16 
-22 SCKFECG
+22 
-29 VIMMKNSFQH
+29 MKNSFQH

-59 IIGGLIFLPS
+59 IVGGLIFLPS

-101 VRDEAINVGN
+101 VRNEAINVGN
-111 EVIETLRTNK
+111 EVIENLKTNE
-121 SFTWKLE
+121 SFTWELDN
-128 TEKKAKEQLKNGDY
+128 EKQAMEHLKNGDY
-142 FAVIIIPNDFSQK
+142 FAMIVIPSDFSQK

-197 NEFVSTVNGTLF
+197 SEFVSTVNGTLF
-209 SIFNTIGIEMERDIP
+209 SIFNTIGLEMERDIP

-240 PDINSFLTQAS
+240 PDINSFLGQAS
-251 TQGKEANQLLNQA
+251 LEGKEADQLLNRA
-264 LTQVPQVEQLTTDG
+264 LTQIPQVEQLTTNG
-278 LTTIQKGLHLVNE
+278 LTTIQKGLNLVNE
-291 ADALFNELSPII
+291 ADALFNELSPLIQ
-303 KKDVTTVQNI
+303 KDVQTVQNI
-313 AQHFTEI
+313 AQHFTDM
-320 INKLNR
+320 INKLN
-326 INFDPA
+326 
-332 SITQTKEALKNQ
+332 SIDLDSSSIAQTKEALKNQ
-344 LSTSKDNINKS
+344 LSTSKENIAHS

-368 DASTRKQLEDSLTT
+368 DTLTRNQLQDSLDNIITSLQQSNAQDNKQIIKQLTGIRDALQNNPSFTDSTLNALKDLQQLNTLHADILTK
-382 IIGSLQESNAEAN
+382 
-395 QPIIEQLTAI
+395 IEQLQ
-405 REALENPPNFIDST
+405 PID
-419 SNALNSLQQLQTL
+419 
-432 HDDLLNKVD
+432 KE
-441 QLKPINKDVIKQ
+441 VIQQ
-453 DITAIQQIA
+453 DIIAIQKRA

-471 FLSYYNESLEPQIRS
+471 FLVYYNDHLEPQIRS
-486 TLTSA
+486 TLSSA
-491 KQTLTNASTMLTNV
+491 KSTLSSASSMLTDV

-515 LTQAKNTLGTANQAI
+515 LTQAKNTLGTANNAL
-530 QKIQTEFPTLSAKIK
+530 QKIQGEFPTLSTKIK
-545 ELANKLRTLEE
+545 DLATKLRTLEN
-556 EADLAEIVQLLKND
+556 EADISEIVQLLKND

-584 KEHRVFP
+584 KEHRIFP

-613 LLISLLSVNLHG
+613 LLISLLSVNLHEN
-625 DTSYSIR
+625 SPYSIR

-643 TFSFIQT
+643 TFSIIQT

-656 DIFLVDGSIQA
+656 DTFLVDGSIQA
-667 PAYFILFGL
+667 PTYFILFGL
-676 FISLVFV
+676 LISVVFV
-683 TVVYTLVSVFGNVG
+683 TVVYTLVSAFGNVG

-752 VWMDLIFL
+752 VWIDLLFL
-760 FGFWFIFILF
+760 VGFWFVFILF

-779 EKMEHFMNKTRG
+779 EKIEHFMNKTRG

>member
-1 MKIFHIYNIISSIFG
+1 
-16 NIHSES
+16 
-22 SCKFECG
+22 
-29 VIMMKNSFQH
+29 
-39 VFQIYTKDI
+39 
-48 RNIVTNWVVAV
+48 
-59 IIGGLIFLPS
+59 
-69 LYAWLNIYASMDPY
+69 
-83 AHTSNM
+83 
-89 KIAIVNEDTGTT
+89 
-101 VRDEAINVGN
+101 
-111 EVIETLRTNK
+111 
-121 SFTWKLE
+121 
-128 TEKKAKEQLKNGDY
+128 
-142 FAVIIIPNDFSQK
+142 
-155 LTSILTDQPTKAHI
+155 
-169 DYYVNEKK
+169 
-177 NPIAPKITSKGA
+177 
-189 SVLTQQVS
+189 
-197 NEFVSTVNGTLF
+197 
-209 SIFNTIGIEMERDIP
+209 MERDIP

-291 ADALFNELSPII
+291 ADALFNELSPVI

-313 AQHFTEI
+313 AQHFTDI
-320 INKLNR
+320 INKLNN

-344 LSTSKDNINKS
+344 LSTSKDSITNS

-405 REALENPPNFIDST
+405 REALEHPPNFIDST

-432 HDDLLNKVD
+432 HDDLLNKMD
-441 QLKPINKDVIKQ
+441 QLKPIDKDVIKQ

-471 FLSYYNESLEPQIRS
+471 FLSYYKESLEPQIRS
-486 TLTSA
+486 TLSSA
-491 KQTLTNASTMLTNV
+491 KQTLTNASAMLTKV

-515 LTQAKNTLGTANQAI
+515 LTQAKNTLGTANHAI

-556 EADLAEIVQLLKND
+556 EADIAEIVQLLKND

-625 DTSYSIR
+625 DTPYSIR

-676 FISLVFV
+676 FISLVFI
-683 TVVYTLVSVFGNVG
+683 TVVYTLVAVFGNVG

-720 LPRFFQIINPFLPFT
+720 LPRFFQLINPFLPFT

-760 FGFWFIFILF
+760 LGFWFIFILF
-770 GFFLKKLLS
+770 GFFLKKIIERENGTFHEQNTWIRYISL
-779 EKMEHFMNKTRG
+779 
-791 LDIFH
+791 IFNVVPVNV

>member
-1 MKIFHIYNIISSIFG
+1 
-16 NIHSES
+16 
-22 SCKFECG
+22 
-29 VIMMKNSFQH
+29 MKNSFQH

-48 RNIVTNWVVAV
+48 RNIVTNWVVA
-59 IIGGLIFLPS
+59 IIVGGLIFLPS

-101 VRDEAINVGN
+101 VRNEAINVGN
-111 EVIETLRTNK
+111 EVIENLKTNE
-121 SFTWKLE
+121 SFTWELE
-128 TEKKAKEQLKNGDY
+128 NEKQAMEQLKNGDY
-142 FAVIIIPNDFSQK
+142 FAMIVIPNDFSQK
-155 LTSILTDQPTKAHI
+155 LTSILTEQPTKAHI

-197 NEFVSTVNGTLF
+197 SEFVSTVNGTLF
-209 SIFNTIGIEMERDIP
+209 SIFNTIGLEMEREIP

-240 PDINSFLTQAS
+240 PDINSFLAQAS
-251 TQGKEANQLLNQA
+251 SQGKDADQLLNRA
-264 LTQVPQVEQLTTDG
+264 ITQIPQVEQLTTNG
-278 LTTIQKGLHLVNE
+278 LTTIQKGLTLVNE
-291 ADALFNELSPII
+291 ADALFNELSPLI
-303 KKDVTTVQNI
+303 KKDVQTVQNI
-313 AQHFTEI
+313 AQHFTDI
-320 INKLNR
+320 MNKLNS
-326 INFDPA
+326 IDLDSA

-344 LSTSKDNINKS
+344 LSTSKENITHS

-368 DASTRKQLEDSLTT
+368 DTLTRNQLQDSLDR
-382 IIGSLQESNAEAN
+382 IIASLQQSNAQDNE
-395 QPIIEQLTAI
+395 QIIEQLTAI
-405 REALENPPNFIDST
+405 RDALQNNPTFTDST
-419 SNALNSLQQLQTL
+419 LNALKDLQQLNTL
-432 HDDLLNKVD
+432 HADILTKIE
-441 QLKPINKDVIKQ
+441 QLQPIDKNVIQQ
-453 DITAIQQIA
+453 DITAIQNIA

-471 FLSYYNESLEPQIRS
+471 FLVYYNDKLEPQIRS
-486 TLTSA
+486 TLSSAKSTLTSA
-491 KQTLTNASTMLTNV
+491 SAMLTDV
-505 KQFIPQATDK
+505 KQFIPQATNK
-515 LTQAKNTLGTANQAI
+515 LTQAKNTLGTANNAL
-530 QKIQTEFPTLSAKIK
+530 QKIQSEFPTLSTKIK
-545 ELANKLRTLEE
+545 DLANKLRTLEN
-556 EADLAEIVQLLKND
+556 EADISEIVQLLKND

-584 KEHRVFP
+584 KEHRIFP

-613 LLISLLSVNLHG
+613 LLISLLSVNLHEN
-625 DTSYSIR
+625 SPYSIR

-643 TFSFIQT
+643 TFSIIQT

-656 DIFLVDGSIQA
+656 DTFLVDGSIQA
-667 PAYFILFGL
+667 PAFFILFGL
-676 FISLVFV
+676 LISIVFV

-720 LPRFFQIINPFLPFT
+720 LPKFFQIINPFLPFT

-752 VWMDLIFL
+752 VWVDLLFL
-760 FGFWFIFILF
+760 IGFWFVFILF

-779 EKMEHFMNKTRG
+779 EKIEHFMNKTRG

>member
-1 MKIFHIYNIISSIFG
+1 
-16 NIHSES
+16 
-22 SCKFECG
+22 
-29 VIMMKNSFQH
+29 MKNSFQH

-48 RNIVTNWVVAV
+48 RNIVTNWVVA
-59 IIGGLIFLPS
+59 IIVGGLIFLPS

-101 VRDEAINVGN
+101 VRNEAINVGN
-111 EVIETLRTNK
+111 EVIENLKTNE
-121 SFTWKLE
+121 SFTWELE
-128 TEKKAKEQLKNGDY
+128 NEKQAMEHVKNGDY
-142 FAVIIIPNDFSQK
+142 FAMIVIPNDFSQK
-155 LTSILTDQPTKAHI
+155 LTSILTEQPTKAHI

-197 NEFVSTVNGTLF
+197 SEFVSTVNGTLF
-209 SIFNTIGIEMERDIP
+209 SIFNTIGLEMEREIP

-240 PDINSFLTQAS
+240 PDINSFLAQAS
-251 TQGKEANQLLNQA
+251 SQGKDADQLLNRA
-264 LTQVPQVEQLTTDG
+264 ITQIPQVEQLTTNG
-278 LTTIQKGLHLVNE
+278 LTTIQKGLTLVNE
-291 ADALFNELSPII
+291 ADALFNELSPLI
-303 KKDVTTVQNI
+303 KKDVQTVQNI
-313 AQHFTEI
+313 AQHFTDI
-320 INKLNR
+320 MNKLNS
-326 INFDPA
+326 IDLDSA

-344 LSTSKDNINKS
+344 LSTSKENITHS

-368 DASTRKQLEDSLTT
+368 DTLTRNQLQDSLDR
-382 IIGSLQESNAEAN
+382 IIASLQQSNAKDNE
-395 QPIIEQLTAI
+395 QIIEQLTAI
-405 REALENPPNFIDST
+405 RDALQNNPTFTDST
-419 SNALNSLQQLQTL
+419 INALKDLQQLNTL
-432 HDDLLNKVD
+432 HADILTKIE
-441 QLKPINKDVIKQ
+441 QLQPIDKNIIQQ
-453 DITAIQQIA
+453 DITAIQNIA

-471 FLSYYNESLEPQIRS
+471 FLVYYNDKLEPQIRS
-486 TLTSA
+486 TLSSAKSTLTSA
-491 KQTLTNASTMLTNV
+491 SAMLTDV

-515 LTQAKNTLGTANQAI
+515 LTQAKNTLGTANNAL
-530 QKIQTEFPTLSAKIK
+530 QKIQSEFPTLSTKIK
-545 ELANKLRTLEE
+545 DLANKLRTLEN
-556 EADLAEIVQLLKND
+556 EADISEIVQLLKND

-584 KEHRVFP
+584 KEHRLFP

-613 LLISLLSVNLHG
+613 LLISLLSVNLHEN
-625 DTSYSIR
+625 SPYSIR

-643 TFSFIQT
+643 TFSIIQT

-656 DIFLVDGSIQA
+656 DTFLVDGSIQA

-676 FISLVFV
+676 LISVVFV

-752 VWMDLIFL
+752 VWVDLLFL
-760 FGFWFIFILF
+760 IGFWFVFILF

-779 EKMEHFMNKTRG
+779 EKIEHFMNKTRG

>member
-1 MKIFHIYNIISSIFG
+1 
-16 NIHSES
+16 
-22 SCKFECG
+22 
-29 VIMMKNSFQH
+29 MKNSFQH

-48 RNIVTNWVVAV
+48 RNIVTNWVVA
-59 IIGGLIFLPS
+59 IIVGGLIFLPS

-101 VRDEAINVGN
+101 VRNEAINVGN
-111 EVIETLRTNK
+111 EVIENLKTNE
-121 SFTWKLE
+121 SFTWELE
-128 TEKKAKEQLKNGDY
+128 NEKQAMEHVKNGDY
-142 FAVIIIPNDFSQK
+142 FAMIVIPNDFSQK
-155 LTSILTDQPTKAHI
+155 LTSILTEQPTKAHI

-197 NEFVSTVNGTLF
+197 SEFVSTVNGTLF
-209 SIFNTIGIEMERDIP
+209 SIFNTIGLEMEREIP

-240 PDINSFLTQAS
+240 PDINSFLAQAS
-251 TQGKEANQLLNQA
+251 SQGKDADQLLNRA
-264 LTQVPQVEQLTTDG
+264 ITQIPQVEQLTTNG
-278 LTTIQKGLHLVNE
+278 LTTIQKGLTLVNE
-291 ADALFNELSPII
+291 ADALFNELSPLI
-303 KKDVTTVQNI
+303 KKDVQTVQNI
-313 AQHFTEI
+313 AQHFTDI
-320 INKLNR
+320 MNKLNS
-326 INFDPA
+326 IDLDSA

-344 LSTSKDNINKS
+344 LSTSKENITHS

-368 DASTRKQLEDSLTT
+368 DTLTRNQLQDSLDR
-382 IIGSLQESNAEAN
+382 IIASLQQSNAQDNE
-395 QPIIEQLTAI
+395 QIIEQLTAI
-405 REALENPPNFIDST
+405 RDALQNNPTFTDST
-419 SNALNSLQQLQTL
+419 INALKDLQQLNTL
-432 HDDLLNKVD
+432 HADILTKIE
-441 QLKPINKDVIKQ
+441 QLQPIDKNIIQQ
-453 DITAIQQIA
+453 DITAIQTIA

-471 FLSYYNESLEPQIRS
+471 FLVYYNDNLEPQIRS
-486 TLTSA
+486 TLSSAKKTLTSA
-491 KQTLTNASTMLTNV
+491 SAMLTDV

-515 LTQAKNTLGTANQAI
+515 LTQAKNTLGTANNAL
-530 QKIQTEFPTLSAKIK
+530 QKIQSEFPTLSTKIK
-545 ELANKLRTLEE
+545 DLANKLRTLEN
-556 EADLAEIVQLLKND
+556 EADISEIVQLLKND

-584 KEHRVFP
+584 KEHRLFP

-613 LLISLLSVNLHG
+613 LLISLLSVNLHEN
-625 DTSYSIR
+625 SPYSIR

-643 TFSFIQT
+643 TFSIIQT

-656 DIFLVDGSIQA
+656 DTFLVDGSIQA

-676 FISLVFV
+676 LISIVFV

-752 VWMDLIFL
+752 VWVDLLFL
-760 FGFWFIFILF
+760 IGFWFVFILF

-779 EKMEHFMNKTRG
+779 EKIEHFMNKTRG

>member
-1 MKIFHIYNIISSIFG
+1 
-16 NIHSES
+16 
-22 SCKFECG
+22 
-29 VIMMKNSFQH
+29 MKNSFQH

-48 RNIVTNWVVAV
+48 RNIVTNWVVA
-59 IIGGLIFLPS
+59 IIVGGLIFLPS

-101 VRDEAINVGN
+101 VRNEAINVGN
-111 EVIETLRTNK
+111 EVIENLKTNE
-121 SFTWKLE
+121 SFTWELE
-128 TEKKAKEQLKNGDY
+128 NEKQAMEHVKNGDY
-142 FAVIIIPNDFSQK
+142 FAMIVIPNDFSQK
-155 LTSILTDQPTKAHI
+155 LTSILTEQPTKAHI

-197 NEFVSTVNGTLF
+197 SEFVSTVNGTLF
-209 SIFNTIGIEMERDIP
+209 SIFNTIGLEMEREIP

-240 PDINSFLTQAS
+240 PDINSFLAQAS
-251 TQGKEANQLLNQA
+251 SQGKDADQLLNRA
-264 LTQVPQVEQLTTDG
+264 ITQIPQVEQLTTNG
-278 LTTIQKGLHLVNE
+278 LTTIQKGLTLVNE
-291 ADALFNELSPII
+291 ADALFNELSPLI
-303 KKDVTTVQNI
+303 KKDVQTVQNI
-313 AQHFTEI
+313 AQHFTDI
-320 INKLNR
+320 MNKLNS
-326 INFDPA
+326 IDLDSA

-344 LSTSKDNINKS
+344 LSTSKENITHS

-368 DASTRKQLEDSLTT
+368 DTLTRNQLQDSLDR
-382 IIGSLQESNAEAN
+382 IIASLQQSNAQDNE
-395 QPIIEQLTAI
+395 QIIEQLTAI
-405 REALENPPNFIDST
+405 RDALQNNPTFTDST
-419 SNALNSLQQLQTL
+419 LNALKDLQQLNTL
-432 HDDLLNKVD
+432 HADILTKIE
-441 QLKPINKDVIKQ
+441 QLQPIDKNIIQQ
-453 DITAIQQIA
+453 DITAIQNIA

-471 FLSYYNESLEPQIRS
+471 FLVYYNDKLEPQIRS
-486 TLTSA
+486 TLSSAKSTLTSA
-491 KQTLTNASTMLTNV
+491 SAMLTDV

-515 LTQAKNTLGTANQAI
+515 LTQAKNTLGSANNAL
-530 QKIQTEFPTLSAKIK
+530 QKIQSEFPTLSTKIK
-545 ELANKLRTLEE
+545 DLANKLRTLEN
-556 EADLAEIVQLLKND
+556 EADISEIVQLLKND

-584 KEHRVFP
+584 KEHRLFP

-613 LLISLLSVNLHG
+613 LLISLLSVNLHEN
-625 DTSYSIR
+625 SPYSIR

-643 TFSFIQT
+643 TFSIIQT

-656 DIFLVDGSIQA
+656 DTFLVDGSIQA

-676 FISLVFV
+676 LISIVFV

-752 VWMDLIFL
+752 VWVDLLFL
-760 FGFWFIFILF
+760 IGFWFVFILF

-779 EKMEHFMNKTRG
+779 EKIEHFMNKTRG

>member
-1 MKIFHIYNIISSIFG
+1 
-16 NIHSES
+16 
-22 SCKFECG
+22 
-29 VIMMKNSFQH
+29 
-39 VFQIYTKDI
+39 
-48 RNIVTNWVVAV
+48 
-59 IIGGLIFLPS
+59 
-69 LYAWLNIYASMDPY
+69 
-83 AHTSNM
+83 M

-101 VRDEAINVGN
+101 VRNEAINVGN
-111 EVIETLRTNK
+111 EVIENLKTNE
-121 SFTWKLE
+121 SFTWELE
-128 TEKKAKEQLKNGDY
+128 NEKQAMEHVKNGDY
-142 FAVIIIPNDFSQK
+142 FAMIVIPNDFSQK
-155 LTSILTDQPTKAHI
+155 LTSILTEQPTKAHI

-197 NEFVSTVNGTLF
+197 SEFVSTVNGTLF
-209 SIFNTIGIEMERDIP
+209 SIFNTIGLEMEREIP

-240 PDINSFLTQAS
+240 PDINSFLAQAS
-251 TQGKEANQLLNQA
+251 SQGKDADQLLNRA
-264 LTQVPQVEQLTTDG
+264 ITQIPQVEQLTTNG
-278 LTTIQKGLHLVNE
+278 LTTIQKGLTLVNE
-291 ADALFNELSPII
+291 ADALFNELSPLI
-303 KKDVTTVQNI
+303 KKDVQTVQNI
-313 AQHFTEI
+313 AQHFTDI
-320 INKLNR
+320 MNKLNR
-326 INFDPA
+326 IDLDSA

-344 LSTSKDNINKS
+344 LSTSKENITHS

-368 DASTRKQLEDSLTT
+368 DTLTRNQLQDSLDR
-382 IIGSLQESNAEAN
+382 IIASLQQSNAQDNE
-395 QPIIEQLTAI
+395 QIIEQLTAI
-405 REALENPPNFIDST
+405 RDALQNNPTFTGST
-419 SNALNSLQQLQTL
+419 LNALKDLQQLNTL
-432 HDDLLNKVD
+432 HADILTKIE
-441 QLKPINKDVIKQ
+441 QLQPIDKNIIQQ
-453 DITAIQQIA
+453 DITAIQNIA

-471 FLSYYNESLEPQIRS
+471 FLVYYNDKLEPQIRS
-486 TLTSA
+486 TLSSAKSTLTSA
-491 KQTLTNASTMLTNV
+491 SAMLTDV

-515 LTQAKNTLGTANQAI
+515 LTQAKNTLGTANNAL
-530 QKIQTEFPTLSAKIK
+530 QKIQSEFPTLSTKIK
-545 ELANKLRTLEE
+545 DLANKLRTLEN
-556 EADLAEIVQLLKND
+556 EADISEIVQLLKND

-584 KEHRVFP
+584 KEHRLFP

-613 LLISLLSVNLHG
+613 LLISLLSVNLHEN
-625 DTSYSIR
+625 SPYSIR

-643 TFSFIQT
+643 TFSIIQT

-656 DIFLVDGSIQA
+656 DTFLVDGSIQA

-676 FISLVFV
+676 LISIVFV

-752 VWMDLIFL
+752 VWVDLLFL
-760 FGFWFIFILF
+760 IGFWFVFILF

-779 EKMEHFMNKTRG
+779 EKIEHFMNKTRG

>member
-1 MKIFHIYNIISSIFG
+1 
-16 NIHSES
+16 
-22 SCKFECG
+22 
-29 VIMMKNSFQH
+29 MKNSFQH

-48 RNIVTNWVVAV
+48 RNIVTNWVVA
-59 IIGGLIFLPS
+59 IIVGGLIFLPS

-101 VRDEAINVGN
+101 VRNEAINVGN
-111 EVIETLRTNK
+111 EVIENLKTNE
-121 SFTWKLE
+121 SFTWELE
-128 TEKKAKEQLKNGDY
+128 NEKQAMEHLKNGDY
-142 FAVIIIPNDFSQK
+142 FAMIVIPNDFSQK
-155 LTSILTDQPTKAHI
+155 LTSILTEQPTKAHI

-197 NEFVSTVNGTLF
+197 SEFVSTVNGTLF
-209 SIFNTIGIEMERDIP
+209 SIFNTIGLEMEREIP

-240 PDINSFLTQAS
+240 PDINSFLAQAS
-251 TQGKEANQLLNQA
+251 SQGKDADQLLNRA
-264 LTQVPQVEQLTTDG
+264 ITQIPQVEQLTTNG
-278 LTTIQKGLHLVNE
+278 LTTIQKGLTLVNE
-291 ADALFNELSPII
+291 ADALFNELSPLI
-303 KKDVTTVQNI
+303 KKDVQTVQNI
-313 AQHFTEI
+313 AQHFTDI
-320 INKLNR
+320 INKLNS
-326 INFDPA
+326 IDLDSA
-332 SITQTKEALKNQ
+332 SITQTKETLKNQ
-344 LSTSKDNINKS
+344 LSTSKENITHS

-368 DASTRKQLEDSLTT
+368 DTLTRNQLQDSLDS
-382 IIGSLQESNAEAN
+382 IIASLQQSNAKDN
-395 QPIIEQLTAI
+395 QQIIEQLTVI
-405 REALENPPNFIDST
+405 RDALQNNPSFTDST
-419 SNALNSLQQLQTL
+419 LNALKDLQQLNTL
-432 HDDLLNKVD
+432 HADILAKIE
-441 QLKPINKDVIKQ
+441 QLQPIDKNVIQQ
-453 DITAIQQIA
+453 DITAIQNIA

-471 FLSYYNESLEPQIRS
+471 FLVYYNDNLEPQIRS
-486 TLTSA
+486 TLSSAKSTLTSA
-491 KQTLTNASTMLTNV
+491 SAMLTDV
-505 KQFIPQATDK
+505 KQFLPQATDK
-515 LTQAKNTLGTANQAI
+515 LTQAKNTLGTANSAL
-530 QKIQTEFPTLSAKIK
+530 QKIQGEFPTLSTKIK
-545 ELANKLRTLEE
+545 DLANKLRTLEN
-556 EADLAEIVQLLKND
+556 EADISEIVQLLKND

-584 KEHRVFP
+584 KEHRIFP

-625 DTSYSIR
+625 NSPYSIR

-643 TFSFIQT
+643 TFSIIQT

-656 DIFLVDGSIQA
+656 DTFLVDGSIQA

-676 FISLVFV
+676 LISIVFV

-720 LPRFFQIINPFLPFT
+720 LPKFFQIINPFLPFT

-752 VWMDLIFL
+752 VWVDLLFL
-760 FGFWFIFILF
+760 TGFWFVFILF

-779 EKMEHFMNKTRG
+779 EKIEHFMNKTRG

>member
-1 MKIFHIYNIISSIFG
+1 
-16 NIHSES
+16 
-22 SCKFECG
+22 
-29 VIMMKNSFQH
+29 MKNSFQH

-59 IIGGLIFLPS
+59 IVGGLIFLPS

-101 VRDEAINVGN
+101 VRNEAINVGN
-111 EVIETLRTNK
+111 EVIENLKTNE
-121 SFTWKLE
+121 SFTWELDN
-128 TEKKAKEQLKNGDY
+128 EKQAMEHLKNGDY
-142 FAVIIIPNDFSQK
+142 FAMIVIPSDFSQK
-155 LTSILTDQPTKAHI
+155 LTSILTDQPIKAHI

-197 NEFVSTVNGTLF
+197 SEFVSTVNGTLF
-209 SIFNTIGIEMERDIP
+209 SIFNTIGLEMERDIP

-240 PDINSFLTQAS
+240 PDINSFLGQAS
-251 TQGKEANQLLNQA
+251 LEGKEADQLLNRA
-264 LTQVPQVEQLTTDG
+264 LTQIPQVEQLTTNG
-278 LTTIQKGLHLVNE
+278 LTTIQKGLNLVNE
-291 ADALFNELSPII
+291 ADALFNELSPLI
-303 KKDVTTVQNI
+303 KKDVQTVQNI
-313 AQHFTEI
+313 AQHFTDM
-320 INKLNR
+320 INKLN
-326 INFDPA
+326 
-332 SITQTKEALKNQ
+332 SIDLDSSSIAQTKEALKNQ
-344 LSTSKDNINKS
+344 LSTSKENIAHS

-368 DASTRKQLEDSLTT
+368 DTLTRNQLQDSLDN
-382 IIGSLQESNAEAN
+382 IITSLQQSNAQDN
-395 QPIIEQLTAI
+395 QQIIEQLTGI
-405 REALENPPNFIDST
+405 RDALQNNPSFTDST
-419 SNALNSLQQLQTL
+419 LNALKDLQQLNTL
-432 HDDLLNKVD
+432 HADILTKIE
-441 QLKPINKDVIKQ
+441 QLQPIDKEVIQQ
-453 DITAIQQIA
+453 DIIAIQKMA
-462 QNATANLQK
+462 QNSTANLQK
-471 FLSYYNESLEPQIRS
+471 FLVYYNDLLEPQIRS
-486 TLTSA
+486 TLSSA
-491 KQTLTNASTMLTNV
+491 KSTLSSASSMLTDV

-515 LTQAKNTLGTANQAI
+515 LTQAKNTLGTANNAL
-530 QKIQTEFPTLSAKIK
+530 QKIQGEFPTLSTKIK
-545 ELANKLRTLEE
+545 DLATKLRTLEN
-556 EADLAEIVQLLKND
+556 EADISEIVQLLKND

-584 KEHRVFP
+584 KEHRIFP

-613 LLISLLSVNLHG
+613 LLISLLSVNLHEN
-625 DTSYSIR
+625 SPYSIR

-643 TFSFIQT
+643 TFSIIQT

-656 DIFLVDGSIQA
+656 DTFLVDGSIQA
-667 PAYFILFGL
+667 PTYFILFGL
-676 FISLVFV
+676 LISVVFV

-752 VWMDLIFL
+752 VWIDLLFL
-760 FGFWFIFILF
+760 VGFWFVFILF

-779 EKMEHFMNKTRG
+779 EKIEHFMNKTRG

>member
-1 MKIFHIYNIISSIFG
+1 
-16 NIHSES
+16 
-22 SCKFECG
+22 
-29 VIMMKNSFQH
+29 MKNSFQH
-39 VFQIYTKDI
+39 VFHIYTKDI
-48 RNIVTNWVVAV
+48 RNIVTNWVVA
-59 IIGGLIFLPS
+59 IIVGGLIFLPS

-101 VRDEAINVGN
+101 VRNEAINVGN
-111 EVIETLRTNK
+111 EVIENLKTNE
-121 SFTWKLE
+121 SFTWELE
-128 TEKKAKEQLKNGDY
+128 NEKQAMEHVKNGDY
-142 FAVIIIPNDFSQK
+142 FAMIVIPNDFSQK
-155 LTSILTDQPTKAHI
+155 LTSILTEQPTKAHI

-197 NEFVSTVNGTLF
+197 SEFVSTVNGTLF
-209 SIFNTIGIEMERDIP
+209 SIFNTIGLEMEREIP

-240 PDINSFLTQAS
+240 PDINSFLAQAS
-251 TQGKEANQLLNQA
+251 SQGKDADQLLNRA
-264 LTQVPQVEQLTTDG
+264 ITQIPQVEQLTTNG
-278 LTTIQKGLHLVNE
+278 LTTIQKGLTLVNE
-291 ADALFNELSPII
+291 ADALFNELSPLI
-303 KKDVTTVQNI
+303 KKDVQTVQNI
-313 AQHFTEI
+313 AQHFTDI
-320 INKLNR
+320 MNKLNS
-326 INFDPA
+326 IDLDSA

-344 LSTSKDNINKS
+344 LSTSKENITHS

-368 DASTRKQLEDSLTT
+368 DTLTRNQLQDSLDR
-382 IIGSLQESNAEAN
+382 IIASLQQSNAQDNE
-395 QPIIEQLTAI
+395 QIIEQLTAI
-405 REALENPPNFIDST
+405 RDALQNNPTFTDST
-419 SNALNSLQQLQTL
+419 INALKDLQQLNTL
-432 HDDLLNKVD
+432 HADILTKIE
-441 QLKPINKDVIKQ
+441 QLQPIDKNIIQQ
-453 DITAIQQIA
+453 DITAIQNIA

-471 FLSYYNESLEPQIRS
+471 FLVYYNDKLEPQIRS
-486 TLTSA
+486 TLSSAKSTLTSA
-491 KQTLTNASTMLTNV
+491 SAMLTDV

-515 LTQAKNTLGTANQAI
+515 LTQAKNTLGTANNAL
-530 QKIQTEFPTLSAKIK
+530 QKIQSEFPTLSTKIK
-545 ELANKLRTLEE
+545 DLANKLRTLEN
-556 EADLAEIVQLLKND
+556 EADISEIVQLLKND

-584 KEHRVFP
+584 KEHRLFP

-613 LLISLLSVNLHG
+613 LLISLLSVNLHEN
-625 DTSYSIR
+625 SPYSIR

-643 TFSFIQT
+643 TFSIIQT

-656 DIFLVDGSIQA
+656 DTFLVDGSIQA

-676 FISLVFV
+676 LISIVFV

-752 VWMDLIFL
+752 VWVDLLFL
-760 FGFWFIFILF
+760 IGFWFVFILF

-779 EKMEHFMNKTRG
+779 EKIEHFMNKTRG

>member
-1 MKIFHIYNIISSIFG
+1 
-16 NIHSES
+16 
-22 SCKFECG
+22 
-29 VIMMKNSFQH
+29 MKNSFQH

-48 RNIVTNWVVAV
+48 RNIVTNWVVA
-59 IIGGLIFLPS
+59 IIVGGLIILPS

-101 VRDEAINVGN
+101 VRNEAINVGN
-111 EVIETLRTNK
+111 EVIENLKTNE
-121 SFTWKLE
+121 SFTWELE
-128 TEKKAKEQLKNGDY
+128 NEKQAMEHLKNGDY
-142 FAVIIIPNDFSQK
+142 FAMIVIPNDFSQK
-155 LTSILTDQPTKAHI
+155 LTSILTEQPTKAHI

-197 NEFVSTVNGTLF
+197 SEFVSTVNGTLF
-209 SIFNTIGIEMERDIP
+209 SIFNTIGLEMEREIP
-224 DFRKFENYVF
+224 DFRKFENYIF

-240 PDINSFLTQAS
+240 PDINSFLAQAS
-251 TQGKEANQLLNQA
+251 SQGKDADQLLNRA
-264 LTQVPQVEQLTTDG
+264 ITQIPQVEQLTTNG
-278 LTTIQKGLHLVNE
+278 LTTIQKGLTLVNE
-291 ADALFNELSPII
+291 ADALFNELSPLI
-303 KKDVTTVQNI
+303 KKDVQTVQNI
-313 AQHFTEI
+313 AQHFTDI
-320 INKLNR
+320 INKLNS
-326 INFDPA
+326 IDLDSA
-332 SITQTKEALKNQ
+332 SITQTKETLKNQ
-344 LSTSKDNINKS
+344 LSTSKENITHS

-368 DASTRKQLEDSLTT
+368 DTLTRNQLQDSLDR
-382 IIGSLQESNAEAN
+382 IIASLQQSNAKDN
-395 QPIIEQLTAI
+395 QQIIEQLTVI
-405 REALENPPNFIDST
+405 RDALQNNPSFTDST
-419 SNALNSLQQLQTL
+419 LNALKDLQQLNTL
-432 HDDLLNKVD
+432 HADILAKIE
-441 QLKPINKDVIKQ
+441 QLQPIDKNVIQQ
-453 DITAIQQIA
+453 DITAIQNIA

-471 FLSYYNESLEPQIRS
+471 FLVYYNDNLEPQIRS
-486 TLTSA
+486 TLSSAKSTLTSA
-491 KQTLTNASTMLTNV
+491 SAMLTDV
-505 KQFIPQATDK
+505 KQFLPQATDK
-515 LTQAKNTLGTANQAI
+515 LTQAKNTLGTANSAL
-530 QKIQTEFPTLSAKIK
+530 QKIQGEFPTLSTKIK
-545 ELANKLRTLEE
+545 DLANKLRTLEN
-556 EADLAEIVQLLKND
+556 EADISEIVQLLKND

-584 KEHRVFP
+584 KEHRIFP

-625 DTSYSIR
+625 NSPYSIR

-643 TFSFIQT
+643 TFSIIQT

-656 DIFLVDGSIQA
+656 DTFLVDGSIQA

-676 FISLVFV
+676 LISIVFV

-720 LPRFFQIINPFLPFT
+720 LPKFFQIINPFLPFT

-744 VGGIIWST
+744 VGGIIWTT
-752 VWMDLIFL
+752 VWVDLLFL
-760 FGFWFIFILF
+760 TGFWFIFILF

-779 EKMEHFMNKTRG
+779 EKIEHFMNKTRG